1 MGHSN
6 LKVLTLKQMLQKLLL
21 AFAQEKAGNT
31 SENLLN
37 GNRQITHFL
46 YKVREINKKCI
57 QR

>member
-1 MGHSN
+1 MF
-6 LKVLTLKQMLQKLLL
+6 QKLLL